1 MTSLSDIQKNKKLD
15 NEHEQITKLFK
26 FKKILIT
33 PEHSALKDVATNTM
47 FKNPENILKFSIKK

>member
-1 MTSLSDIQKNKKLD
+1 MD